1 MLQQFS
7 HPNVV
12 HYLGSY
18 QGELEKSTFGCEL
31 GHLPKILTY
40 SSTGLLIRLTEN
52 SPFLTGSAHM
62 TWKERKDLENKKV
75 VSLGGKPPKKQRL
88 PLSVARVMMKKQ
100 KEREQKELEESL
112 ILRRFGVNYG
122 SSSRRVA

>member
-1 MLQQFS
+1 MQ
-7 HPNVV
+7 NV
-12 HYLGSY
+12 
-18 QGELEKSTFGCEL
+18 
-31 GHLPKILTY
+31 I
-40 SSTGLLIRLTEN
+40 GLLHHVPHHWRTTIDYILR
-52 SPFLTGSAHM
+52 SAHM